1 MDSKVLTLLYFTIKV
16 LLIICFLRLI
26 MAKKFISME
35 IPEGLALS
43 LDELAKKTGRKK
55 NLLLAVSL
63 NNFLKAT
70 EEEQEKII
78 RKYLNTYR
86 K

>member
-1 MDSKVLTLLYFTIKV
+1 MTRKS
-16 LLIICFLRLI
+16 
-26 MAKKFISME
+26 ISMQ

-55 NLLLAVSL
+55 NLLLAASL
-63 NNFLKAT
+63 NDFLRAT
-70 EEEQEKII
+70 KGEQEKTI
-78 RKYLNTYR
+78 RTYLDLYQ

>member
-1 MDSKVLTLLYFTIKV
+1 
-16 LLIICFLRLI
+16 
-26 MAKKFISME
+26 MAKKLISME

-63 NNFLKAT
+63 NNFLKAA

-78 RKYLNTYR
+78 RKYLNIHH

>member
-1 MDSKVLTLLYFTIKV
+1 
-16 LLIICFLRLI
+16 

-35 IPEGLALS
+35 IPEGLASS

-55 NLLLAVSL
+55 NLLLAASL
-63 NNFLKAT
+63 NDFLKVT

-78 RKYLNTYR
+78 RKYLSIYH